1 VSHESENG
9 ETPPVGMPAETPS
22 AEPEG
27 QRKKYFW
34 PLMVAIVIGSAPLAI
49 LIAHLGFR
57 GQSRLLVAAIWYVLV
72 LVGYRLVRD
81 RE

>member
-1 VSHESENG
+1 VSQKP
-9 ETPPVGMPAETPS
+9 ETAETRPVGTPAETES
-22 AEPEG
+22 AGPEG

-34 PLMVAIVIGSAPLAI
+34 PLMVAIVIGSAPLAMF
-49 LIAHLGFR
+49 IAHLGYR